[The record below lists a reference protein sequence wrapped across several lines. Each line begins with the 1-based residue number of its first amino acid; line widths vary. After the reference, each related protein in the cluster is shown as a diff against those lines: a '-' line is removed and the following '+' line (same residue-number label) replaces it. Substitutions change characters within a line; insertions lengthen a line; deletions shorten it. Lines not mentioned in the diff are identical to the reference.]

1 MQPVL
6 PSSPVGRGIRSSR
19 LYRCSSHLDA
29 LDRGPAASDKQADK
43 VRRALYHVARH
54 LRRIKTINHQQIKAR
69 PQAGRQASAQAH
81 RTGSRKS
88 NQGKNSTESS
98 RQDKARMSRSGQ
110 RLRNKPKQAGSR
122 QDTKEAKAGSRT
134 SREQAA
140 EDSSSSS
147 KILPSH
153 DPGRETERDAKG
165 TITCQSPATAS
176 SGSSSRS
183 SSSSSSKLFVSLLF
197 CLSKYQ
203 RRKQQ
208 QATTS
213 GGRKR
218 KEPSMLYTR
227 GLIFVA

>member
-176 SGSSSRS
+176 SGSSSRRAAAVANC
-183 SSSSSSKLFVSLLF
+183 LFPFFFASQ
-197 CLSKYQ
+197 STKEENNN
-203 RRKQQ
+203 RQQ
-208 QATTS
+208 HP
-213 GGRKR
+213 GGERGKSH
-218 KEPSMLYTR
+218 PCSTR
-227 GLIFVA
+227 AV